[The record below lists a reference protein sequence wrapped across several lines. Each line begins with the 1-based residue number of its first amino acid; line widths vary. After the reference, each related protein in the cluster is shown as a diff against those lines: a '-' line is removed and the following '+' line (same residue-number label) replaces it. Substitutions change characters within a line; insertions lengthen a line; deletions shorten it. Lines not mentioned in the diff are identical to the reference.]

1 MSLIRDLKNNPENSF
16 NLIDA
21 ITLFVPSGKSKYAD
35 MMLRLMKSTPDFKE
49 QGDEIKQYFVEK
61 NEFVTME
68 KLKPFNPMQMML
80 LYVFTKEYFQDEDL
94 INFGKFCE
102 YNERNLIE
110 QNDLSTYK
118 SFEDVV
124 NQVNVAALKIEMK
137 ELENEVVRVHE
148 DDEWLLVR
156 PMTFLSSKKYGSNTK
171 WCTTSESNP
180 EYFVK
185 YAERG
190 VLIYCMNKKTG
201 YKVASFYSLK
211 TTDPEFSFWNQ
222 KDTKIESMDS
232 ELSDAMLRIIRD
244 VSKNPKAVSN
254 RKLMTE
260 TQLEKENKNLT
271 KWLKKNHIEEIVRE
285 YAPQPVTASTRLSNR
300 IESALRRERILTE
313 MSNDIEEDMAEMVER
328 PIYEEPI
335 PSPVSY
341 DMGGTDESVSESPT
355 RPLPF

>member
-1 MSLIRDLKNNPENSF
+1 MSLIKDLKNNPENSF
-16 NLIDA
+16 NLIEA
-21 ITLFVPSGKSKYAD
+21 ISLFTPSGKSKYAD
-35 MMLRLMKSTPDFKE
+35 MMLRLMKTTPDFKE
-49 QGDEIKQYFVEK
+49 QGEEIKEYLVDKYETITK
-61 NEFVTME
+61 ER
-68 KLKPFNPMQMML
+68 LSSFNPMQMML
-80 LYVFTKEYFQDEDL
+80 LYVFIKEYFHDDDL
-94 INFGKFCE
+94 KNFSKFCD
-102 YNERNLIE
+102 YNERNLID

-118 SFEDVV
+118 SFEDITT
-124 NQVNVAALKIEMK
+124 QVNVAEIKVEMK

-156 PMTFLSSKKYGSNTK
+156 PMTFLASKKYGSNTK

-180 EYFVK
+180 EYFLK

-232 ELSDAMLRIIRD
+232 ELSDSMLRIIRD
-244 VSKNPKAVSN
+244 VSIDPKAISN
-254 RKLMTE
+254 RKLLNE

-271 KWLKKNHIEEIVRE
+271 KWLKKNHIDEIVRE
-285 YAPQPVTASTRLSNR
+285 YAPQPTTAGNRLSSR
-300 IESALRRERILTE
+300 IESALRRENIIRELDVAIR
-313 MSNDIEEDMAEMVER
+313 EDEAEMLPR
-328 PIYEEPI
+328 PVYH
-335 PSPVSY
+335 
-341 DMGGTDESVSESPT
+341 DMGGMVEEESEPTISESPS